1 MTLTEAIK
9 SGIIQLCEDNNLTI
23 NALAENS
30 ALAPSTIKNILYG
43 KSKNPRIV
51 LIKMICDSLNMT
63 LTEFF
68 NTDNFNHLEPEIK

>member
-1 MTLTEAIK
+1 MILAEAIK
-9 SGIIQLCEDNNLTI
+9 HRILQLCDDNDLTI

-51 LIKMICDSLNMT
+51 LIKMICDSLNIT

-68 NTDNFNHLEPEIK
+68 NTDDFNSLDHEIK